1 MPFLESQA
9 NARETR
15 GMKLITRLMPN
26 GWVGVTSFY
35 LLEYVSM
42 LMGGRLQVLRKPNLS
57 QADNA
62 KRTGLIRSYL
72 SQSKVRVR

>member
-1 MPFLESQA
+1 
-9 NARETR
+9 
-15 GMKLITRLMPN
+15 MPN